1 MNDWK
6 EDSSIDFKSL
16 RQVVGRNSDVP
27 NLAETCVCFA
37 NAQGGRII
45 VGIENKQSEPPIQ
58 QKVDIEEIN
67 KVISRLRSLTDGVGI
82 ANPEIHTH
90 ENGGQ
95 FFSFKI
101 LPSSR
106 TIATTSGGKV
116 LMRISDNCYPVSG
129 EELTSLAAEKNAF
142 QWEVVVAQKITLD
155 KADQSQIDYFLYHIR
170 RSDKVSDFIKE
181 KADAEVLE
189 FYQLISPEGY
199 LTNLGVLW
207 LGTPAQRARINYPI
221 TL

>member
-1 MNDWK
+1 
-6 EDSSIDFKSL
+6 
-16 RQVVGRNSDVP
+16 
-27 NLAETCVCFA
+27 
-37 NAQGGRII
+37 
-45 VGIENKQSEPPIQ
+45 
-58 QKVDIEEIN
+58 
-67 KVISRLRSLTDGVGI
+67 
-82 ANPEIHTH
+82 
-90 ENGGQ
+90 
-95 FFSFKI
+95 
-101 LPSSR
+101 
-106 TIATTSGGKV
+106 
-116 LMRISDNCYPVSG
+116 MRISDNCYPVSG